1 MSSWESTWT
10 ENEYSCILAYSATLA
25 GDYTATIGHKHT
37 FSDASGIVRMGLQ
50 LSRQQEIFWYAEIPT
65 ACTERELRDNKEQ
78 NGLMYQNCWRVKHSY
93 SASYNHYR
101 KVAEQGNNKAQ
112 AGLVYL

>member
-1 MSSWESTWT
+1 
-10 ENEYSCILAYSATLA
+10 
-25 GDYTATIGHKHT
+25 
-37 FSDASGIVRMGLQ
+37 
-50 LSRQQEIFWYAEIPT
+50 
-65 ACTERELRDNKEQ
+65 
-78 NGLMYQNCWRVKHSY
+78 MYQNCWRVKHSY